1 MFKENNDNVNE
12 YENSQKL
19 RRFRNISWFI
29 GRSAG
34 STQPFRGRVPL
45 SLHSCQNPQ
54 FGMTINKISPSPP
67 TPPLAKQFTGL
78 FCSAESQGARE

>member
-45 SLHSCQNPQ
+45 SLHSYQNPQ
-54 FGMTINKISPSPP
+54 FGMTINNIPLLEIKDFGPP
-67 TPPLAKQFTGL
+67 
-78 FCSAESQGARE
+78 ARGGH